1 MIMAGRIST
10 PNEQPHLPMV
20 RQARYNL
27 GGAQIPV
34 SYSHLRAHETEAH
47 LVCRLLLEKEALE
60 QNHSHEM
67 ETDRSDGAHECD
79 GERDAEVEC
88 AQVAIPVC
96 ARRISSIIIA
106 VISG

>member
-1 MIMAGRIST
+1 MLEFLCSVQM
-10 PNEQPHLPMV
+10 
-20 RQARYNL
+20 
-27 GGAQIPV
+27 
-34 SYSHLRAHETEAH
+34 
-47 LVCRLLLEKEALE
+47 LEKEALE

-79 GERDAEVEC
+79 GERDVEVEC